1 MFLKTLG
8 GNFPVPL
15 SPVAGLVTS
24 SDSKNEDILHF
35 FKRKG

>member
-15 SPVAGLVTS
+15 PMVAVLVTS
-24 SDSKNEDILHF
+24 CDSKNEDIF
-35 FKRKG
+35 TF